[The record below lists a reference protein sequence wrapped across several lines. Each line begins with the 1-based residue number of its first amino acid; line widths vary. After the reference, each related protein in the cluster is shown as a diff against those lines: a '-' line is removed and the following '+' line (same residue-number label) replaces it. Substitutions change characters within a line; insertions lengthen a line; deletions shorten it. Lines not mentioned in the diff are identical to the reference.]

1 MKTEKTIILNH
12 TEIEHKIRRIG
23 LQILESNSTANKI
36 VLAGIAT
43 NGYIIA
49 EKLKDVIMSYSDI
62 SVVLCKVSIH
72 KKKLLDPV
80 SLSISKSEY
89 TNESIVLIDDV
100 LNSGG
105 TLIYAVKHFLNT
117 PIKQLKTAVL
127 INRNHKKYPI
137 KADFKGLS
145 LSTSIHEHV
154 EVVFKNNIMCA
165 TLI

>member
-1 MKTEKTIILNH
+1 MKNTNILTH

-23 LQILESNSTANKI
+23 LQILESNMDTDKI
-36 VLAGIAT
+36 ILAGIAT

-49 EKLKDVIMSYSDI
+49 EKLKSIIHTYSSNI
-62 SVVLCKVSIH
+62 EIILCKVTINKKELHESI
-72 KKKLLDPV
+72 
-80 SLSISKSEY
+80 SLSITEDQYK
-89 TNESIVLIDDV
+89 NESVVLIDDV

-105 TLIYAVKHFLNT
+105 TLIYGVKHFLNT
-117 PIKQLKTAVL
+117 PLKQLKTAVL

-145 LSTSIHEHV
+145 LSTSIHEHI
-154 EVVFKNNIMCA
+154 EVSFENEIATA